1 MRLTLK
7 ERQSLTRVIAG
18 RYKRARKK
26 EKGGILDEFLH
37 KKHERG
43 QTFKIHFTKYE
54 IDDIL
59 RHQPK
64 NLKLVTCCNY

>member
-7 ERQSLTRVIAG
+7 ERQSLIRVIAG

-43 QTFKIHFTKYE
+43 
-54 IDDIL
+54 L
-59 RHQPK
+59 
-64 NLKLVTCCNY
+64 